1 MLRKQEKDFNFFLK
15 KKLAI
20 PFGCLKIV
28 SMSDTYQY
36 NNSVTLEKLLCNL
49 INGIN
54 KVVPIQKIDQVSCF
68 YNWLDSVNKLNT
80 LGLDYIQ
87 ADYYNGSDSEL
98 NNIFL
103 EILALATTDHC
114 FNGQYVLKRLEFL
127 ANEGLHLVKIEEANK
142 NSFKLTPDECNSII
156 HSSLKPKKVTKKQ
169 VKKNLNEAV
178 SNYKKSVKSSVGLK
192 SIKKKPLKRDK
203 KGRFIK
209 NK

>member
-1 MLRKQEKDFNFFLK
+1 
-15 KKLAI
+15 
-20 PFGCLKIV
+20 
-28 SMSDTYQY
+28 MSDTYKD
-36 NNSVTLEKLLCNL
+36 NNPVTLEKLVCNL

-114 FNGQYVLKRLEFL
+114 FNGHYVLKRLEFL
-127 ANEGLHLVKIEEANK
+127 ANEGLHLVNIEEANK

-156 HSSLKPKKVTKKQ
+156 HSQNKPKKVKKKQ
-169 VKKNLNEAV
+169 AKKNLNEAV
-178 SNYKKSVKSSVGLK
+178 SNYKKNVKSSVGLK

-203 KGRFIK
+203 KGRFIN